1 MEIRFFFLVK
11 NEIDSVGS
19 VKMYFI
25 FFVEVI
31 IIEDNK
37 LYGMEYYFCQR
48 DLVILDRNNEVKIR
62 GIFNNFID

>member
-25 FFVEVI
+25 FFVL

-48 DLVILDRNNEVKIR
+48 DLVILDRNNEVKIS